1 MDANFINAYTEVL
14 TENFD
19 SVIKQNFLLQT
30 KLKLSEKDSKEK
42 QELIQAVEEL
52 KNEKKSL
59 LEQNDLLNATVVRT
73 EGIRNKADELDS
85 TLNEKK
91 RIQIALND
99 NMREVSSLKKSLD
112 DKNSTVSE
120 LESYIKKLE
129 QLVPV
134 TKLKKIKIEIE
145 QTPVETNIH
154 KVEVQSGGM
163 F

>member
-112 DKNSTVSE
+112 NKNSTVSE

-129 QLVPV
+129 QFVPV
-134 TKLKKIKIEIE
+134 TKLKKIKNEIE
-145 QTPVETNIH
+145 QSPVETNIH